1 MGDGERRSSLEDMCP
16 GNCTFFFSDF
26 WSFSSYI
33 NYIMLLSKTGIFSDH
48 VNVKAKAKMVI
59 YMVISSDYDE

>member
-1 MGDGERRSSLEDMCP
+1 
-16 GNCTFFFSDF
+16 
-26 WSFSSYI
+26 
-33 NYIMLLSKTGIFSDH
+33 MLLSKTGIFSDH

>member
-1 MGDGERRSSLEDMCP
+1 MPWELHVF
-16 GNCTFFFSDF
+16 FFFSDF